1 VAWCAARF
9 PDAPPVLNVIDPA
22 IPTRRRLLEVYRTH
36 GWRGRMVWMP
46 ISLFALLFTA
56 VRVALGLA
64 TLRLPARL
72 AVWSIFRPRRY
83 DTRLSAQVLETAAR
97 TPAPTAPTLERQ
109 LQP

>member
-1 VAWCAARF
+1 MSSSAARAMAAAYLCLWAALALGLLATAAF
-9 PDAPPVLNVIDPA
+9 PGSAA
-22 IPTRRRLLEVYRTH
+22 
-36 GWRGRMVWMP
+36 
-46 ISLFALLFTA
+46 A